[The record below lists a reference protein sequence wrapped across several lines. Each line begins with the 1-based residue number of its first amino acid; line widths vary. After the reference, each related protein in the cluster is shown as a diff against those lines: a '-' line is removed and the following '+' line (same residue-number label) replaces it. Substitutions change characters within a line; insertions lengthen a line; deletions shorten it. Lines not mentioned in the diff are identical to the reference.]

1 MGGWTSGREHY
12 SARHSASKSHAV
24 WAGPPQV
31 LAAARC
37 CTREGRCTH
46 TAPKRAA
53 ASRAK
58 PQVPARAAV
67 PPVPLAVAAAA
78 NYPLHPSPFI
88 PHPFPRMNSGF
99 LDKLIERISRVRP
112 EEVQGYLLRLA
123 DEKGFL
129 ETIFNAIHEG
139 VIVTDV
145 KGRIN
150 YLNRAACE
158 LFGLEREKCMGQ
170 PLSDRLRGL
179 EWDKL
184 VEAEKVVSRD
194 MEVFYPQ
201 HRFLNFYVV
210 PLSLDQPAAKRAPVS
225 EMVGYAVILRD
236 TTATRRS
243 TEETI
248 QSEKLTALTL
258 LAAGVAHEIGNPLNS
273 LHIHLQLMERKMRKV
288 PAGPRAELQKALDV
302 ALDEITRLDSIVQ
315 QFLGAIRPAHL
326 QKQLESINTLVKE
339 SVAFLQPEIEDRNI
353 LVEQELRKDLPLIE
367 ADRTQLKQAFYN
379 VIKNAFQA
387 MKSGGILRIRTNA
400 DERFLSIS
408 FADSGGGI
416 SQEDMSKIFEP
427 YFTTKA
433 SGSGLGLLIVR
444 RIVRE
449 HGGEI
454 DLASDQGKGL
464 TLTIRLPLHNQV
476 ARMLEAGTGGQES

>member
-1 MGGWTSGREHY
+1 
-12 SARHSASKSHAV
+12 
-24 WAGPPQV
+24 
-31 LAAARC
+31 
-37 CTREGRCTH
+37 
-46 TAPKRAA
+46 
-53 ASRAK
+53 
-58 PQVPARAAV
+58 
-67 PPVPLAVAAAA
+67 
-78 NYPLHPSPFI
+78 
-88 PHPFPRMNSGF
+88 MNSGF
-99 LDKLIERISRVRP
+99 LDKLIERIARVRP

-139 VIVTDV
+139 VIVTDL

-158 LFGLEREKCMGQ
+158 LFGLEREKCMGE
-170 PLSDRLRGL
+170 PLSDQLRGL
-179 EWDKL
+179 AWEKL
-184 VEAEKVVSRD
+184 VESGEVISRD

-210 PLSLDQPAAKRAPVS
+210 PLSLDSPPTPTKRAPQPPP
-225 EMVGYAVILRD
+225 ERVGYAVILRD
-236 TTATRRS
+236 ITETRRS

-273 LHIHLQLMERKMRKV
+273 LHIHLQLMERKLRKV
-288 PAGPRAELQKALDV
+288 PAAMRADLQKSLGV
-302 ALDEITRLDSIVQ
+302 AREEITRLDSIVQ
-315 QFLGAIRPAHL
+315 QFLGAIRPARL
-326 QKQLESINTLVKE
+326 QARLENVNALVQE
-339 SVAFLQPEIEDRNI
+339 AVNFLQPEIEDRNI
-353 LVEQELRKDLPLIE
+353 LVEVELRKDLPLIE
-367 ADRTQLKQAFYN
+367 VDRNQLKQAFYN

-387 MKSGGILRIRTNA
+387 MKSGGLLRIRTNV
-400 DERFLSIS
+400 DEAFVTIG
-408 FADSGGGI
+408 FADTGGGI
-416 SQEDMSKIFEP
+416 SPENMSKIFEP

-464 TLTIRLPLHNQV
+464 TLTIRLPLRNQV
-476 ARMLEAGTGGQES
+476 ARMLEAGTP

>member
-1 MGGWTSGREHY
+1 
-12 SARHSASKSHAV
+12 V
-24 WAGPPQV
+24 
-31 LAAARC
+31 
-37 CTREGRCTH
+37 
-46 TAPKRAA
+46 
-53 ASRAK
+53 
-58 PQVPARAAV
+58 
-67 PPVPLAVAAAA
+67 
-78 NYPLHPSPFI
+78 
-88 PHPFPRMNSGF
+88 NSGF
-99 LDKLIERISRVRP
+99 LDKLIERIGRVRP
-112 EEVQGYLLRLA
+112 EDVQSYLLRLA

-139 VIVTDV
+139 VIVTDLA
-145 KGRIN
+145 GRIN

-158 LFGLEREKCMGQ
+158 FFGMQREECMGE
-170 PLSDRLRGL
+170 PLAERLRGI

-210 PLSLDQPAAKRAPVS
+210 PLSLDTPAGKRSRDVVQ

-236 TTATRRS
+236 ITETRRS

-273 LHIHLQLMERKMRKV
+273 LHIHLQLMERKLRKV
-288 PAGPRAELQKALDV
+288 PAAQRADLQQSLEV
-302 ALDEITRLDSIVQ
+302 ARDEITRLDSIVQ
-315 QFLGAIRPAHL
+315 QFLGAIRPARMEARLENVNHL
-326 QKQLESINTLVKE
+326 VTEAVR
-339 SVAFLQPEIEDRNI
+339 FLQPEIDDRNI
-353 LVEQELRKDLPLIE
+353 LVEQELRPDLPLLE
-367 ADRTQLKQAFYN
+367 VDRNQLKQAFYN

-387 MKSGGILRIRTNA
+387 MRTGGILRIRTGH
-400 DERFLSIS
+400 DDQWVWITFS
-408 FADSGGGI
+408 DSGGGI
-416 SQEDMSKIFEP
+416 SPENMSKIFEP

-433 SGSGLGLLIVR
+433 GGSGLGLLIVR

-454 DLASDQGKGL
+454 DLSSDPGKGL
-464 TLTIRLPLHNQV
+464 ALTIRLPLRNQR
-476 ARMLEAGTGGQES
+476 ARMLEAGSR